1 VLDVWL
7 LCNVFLQLISL
18 FGVFPQVSSYRIP
31 QSALM
36 NDQEVAELLVT
47 GIDSAFLQRHSQD
60 EALLEGLQA
69 SADASCMVSSDLSDQ
84 FSTRVPSENNCV
96 CSEVNYGQRRVCR
109 VRGTITPTHDTCCI
123 CLQDAFSGLGI
134 LPCSHKAHIEC
145 LDDMIHHG
153 GRDGRFICPSCGF
166 VFLRRG

>member
-1 VLDVWL
+1 M
-7 LCNVFLQLISL
+7 FLELISL

-69 SADASCMVSSDLSDQ
+69 SADASCMVSIISFVEPNRSMLHCKNINISNQTKTDTEFNS
-84 FSTRVPSENNCV
+84 SPIVSV
-96 CSEVNYGQRRVCR
+96 CW
-109 VRGTITPTHDTCCI
+109 
-123 CLQDAFSGLGI
+123 
-134 LPCSHKAHIEC
+134 
-145 LDDMIHHG
+145 
-153 GRDGRFICPSCGF
+153 
-166 VFLRRG
+166 